1 MESVTTATLSLFLS
15 PSQLQADRL
24 LTLTPIIL
32 FFFFFFA
39 GTGYMTV
46 MNISADVVSWI
57 N

>member
-1 MESVTTATLSLFLS
+1 MESVTTATLSLFFK
-15 PSQLQADRL
+15 SQPAAGRSVANID
-24 LTLTPIIL
+24 TNHT